1 MAFVITSTCK
11 DEKAAECVEVCPVDC
26 IHGDDVMYYIDPD
39 TCIEC
44 GACEPVC
51 PVEAI
56 YEEEMVP
63 EEEKEYIEINANFF
77 K

>member
-1 MAFVITSTCK
+1 
-11 DEKAAECVEVCPVDC
+11 
-26 IHGDDVMYYIDPD
+26 MYYIDPD

-63 EEEKEYIEINANFF
+63 EEEKEYIQINANFF